1 MAVCTYHKLVQL
13 NFVQTLKQR
22 VMSIKIL
29 FIEGGSF
36 GMAILTIELILLLL
50 AAWKAPA
57 WVKEIGLI
65 ALATG
70 IIWTFLGCYQAC
82 DAIQKAGDISMNVIA
97 GGLKVMQIPL
107 IYGVG
112 IYLLSLIFR
121 IVQKPRI

>member
-1 MAVCTYHKLVQL
+1 
-13 NFVQTLKQR
+13 
-22 VMSIKIL
+22 MSIKTL
-29 FIEGGSF
+29 FLAGGSF
-36 GMAILTIELILLLL
+36 GMAILTIELILLIL

-65 ALATG
+65 ALATA
-70 IIWTFLGCYQAC
+70 IIWTLLGSYQVC
-82 DAIQKAGDISMNVIA
+82 DVIQKAGSLSMNVIA

-121 IVQKPRI
+121 IIQKPRI